1 LNFAPT
7 LTRRDGDAQARKSDI
22 VAEKQVG
29 GSVMGQQAY
38 DAVIVGA
45 GFSGLYMLHRLRE
58 QGLTARVYE
67 AGTGVGGTWYWN
79 RYPGA
84 RVDIESQEYSY
95 SFSPELDAEWVWRE
109 RYASQPE
116 LLKYLNHVA
125 DRFDLRRDIQLETRV
140 TAARFDEAA
149 NRWTVTT
156 DRGETVTARHC
167 VMATGVLSVPNEPVF
182 PGKDSFKGP
191 SWHTGRWPHEGVDFS
206 GQWVAVIGTGS
217 SAIQSIPQIAAE
229 AAHVTV
235 FQRTP
240 NFSVPAHNGP
250 PDPAVV
256 AAWAA
261 NREQYRREARET
273 GFGIRMVDPRETL
286 ALEEDAAA
294 RRAAY
299 EARWQVGGF
308 ALLGAYGDLTSDV
321 TANATAVEF
330 VADKIR
336 GIVNDPAIAEKLVP
350 KTFPIGSKRL
360 CVDTGY
366 YATFNR
372 ENVSLVDLN
381 DEPIV
386 EITPTG
392 VRTAA
397 TTYEADA
404 LVYAIGFDAMTGALG
419 KIDIRGRGG
428 AALKEDWA
436 AGPRTYLGLMVAG
449 FPNLFIVTGPG
460 SPSVLCNMAVA
471 IEQHVDWISDCIAWM
486 GQRQLGAIEATEAA
500 QDEWVAHVNEV
511 AEPTI
516 FPLANSWYMG
526 ANVPGKP
533 RVFMPYIGGFP
544 VYRDK
549 CNEVAAAG
557 YQGFQLTSDAR
568 A

>member
-1 LNFAPT
+1 MAT
-7 LTRRDGDAQARKSDI
+7 G
-22 VAEKQVG
+22 VAGE
-29 GSVMGQQAY
+29 SY

-45 GFSGLYMLHRLRE
+45 GFSGLYMLHKLRA

-95 SFSPELDAEWVWRE
+95 SFSPELDDEWKWSE
-109 RYASQPE
+109 RYATQPE
-116 LLKYLNHVA
+116 LLRYLNHVA

-140 TAARFDEAA
+140 ATARFDEAA

-156 DRGETVTARHC
+156 DRGETITARYC
-167 VMATGVLSVPNEPVF
+167 IMATGCLSVTNEPQF
-182 PGKDSFKGP
+182 PGVESFKGP
-191 SWHTGRWPHEGVDFS
+191 SWHTGRWPREGVDFT
-206 GQWVAVIGTGS
+206 GLRVGVIGTGS
-217 SAIQSIPQIAAE
+217 SAIQSIPLIADQ

-250 PDPAVV
+250 VDPAV
-256 AAWAA
+256 AADWAQ
-261 NREQYRREARET
+261 NRAQRRAEARET
-273 GFGIRMVDPRETL
+273 GFGIRMVDGQETL
-286 ALEEDAAA
+286 AKDATPEE

-299 EARWQVGGF
+299 EARWAIGGF
-308 ALLGAYGDLTSDV
+308 ALLGAYGDLITDLE
-321 TANATAVEF
+321 ANATAVEF

-336 GIVNDPAIAEKLVP
+336 SIVKDPATAEKLVP

-366 YATFNR
+366 YDTFNR
-372 ENVSLVDLN
+372 DNVSLVDLG
-381 DEPIV
+381 DEPIEAIV
-386 EITPTG
+386 PTG
-392 VRTAA
+392 IRTAQA
-397 TTYEADA
+397 TYEVDA
-404 LVYAIGFDAMTGALG
+404 IVYAIGYDAMTGALG

-428 AALKEDWA
+428 IALKDQWA
-436 AGPRTYLGLMVAG
+436 GGPGTYLGLMVAG
-449 FPNLFIVTGPG
+449 FPNLFTVTGPG

-471 IEQHVDWISDCIAWM
+471 IEQHVEWISDCINYLS
-486 GQRQLGAIEATEAA
+486 GRQLAAIEATQAA

-511 AEPTI
+511 ADTTI
-516 FPLANSWYMG
+516 YPLANSWYIG
-526 ANVPGKP
+526 ANIPGKP

-549 CNEVAAAG
+549 CNEVAAKG
-557 YQGFQLTSDAR
+557 YEGFAVSSDAR
-568 A
+568 